1 MSQQYTPFHPNVR
14 LTFRT
19 EFSICESSFK
29 ESSDMFVTI
38 IVKDS
43 NKYLTRSNLPENSE
57 VLYDAEEMKRLDTFV
72 FILLLFRLNQSL
84 NYIICIFKY
93 TFYHLATFSYLL
105 IYLFIYIF
113 IDILEESYEDDF
125 SHIIP

>member
-1 MSQQYTPFHPNVR
+1 
-14 LTFRT
+14 
-19 EFSICESSFK
+19 
-29 ESSDMFVTI
+29 MFVTI

-72 FILLLFRLNQSL
+72 FILLLFKLNLSL
-84 NYIICIFKY
+84 NHIICIFKY